1 MSKLMEKEPSEENVE
16 LMRGLDNRMRE
27 LELREEAFW
36 HQLSRQ
42 NWIKY
47 GDQNS
52 RFFHTKA
59 NQRRERN
66 SIDHIRDEAGNVYDD
81 EDETT
86 EEGVRKII
94 GDGES
99 TKIWSDPWV
108 PDMPNSM
115 VQPLSN
121 QNQENRPVSVYE
133 LVENGCWNEELS
145 KGLFTEECIQAIKKI
160 PLPCFPESDRWA
172 WLLGKGGAFSE
183 SKRIW
188 YVSPLRLVLD
198 DINISSLLG
207 WVDFQMTKK
216 VEDGWWELFWCLAWG
231 IWVRRNKWVFEAK
244 KTEVNEVVQRA
255 VSLVGE
261 FDLANV
267 DAGENFVSNAAPSVW
282 TPPCEGVY
290 KINSDAAIFGSG
302 RVGFGTIMRD
312 FSGDVMVAA
321 CDWVEGDNEIEVAEA
336 LGARFALQIAVEAGL
351 SRVVLEVENV
361 KLFSHLKNNT
371 YENSYFGTIVQDVRT
386 LERSCSSVEYSN
398 VRREGNKVA
407 HHLANLSLSFDA
419 MRVWI
424 EEVPPEIFPF

>member
-16 LMRGLDNRMRE
+16 LMRGLDNRMHFSTQKRTN
-27 LELREEAFW
+27 EEKGIVLITFEM
-36 HQLSRQ
+36 
-42 NWIKY
+42 
-47 GDQNS
+47 
-52 RFFHTKA
+52 
-59 NQRRERN
+59 RR
-66 SIDHIRDEAGNVYDD
+66 AVYDD

-86 EEGVRKII
+86 E
-94 GDGES
+94 
-99 TKIWSDPWV
+99 
-108 PDMPNSM
+108 
-115 VQPLSN
+115 
-121 QNQENRPVSVYE
+121 
-133 LVENGCWNEELS
+133 
-145 KGLFTEECIQAIKKI
+145 
-160 PLPCFPESDRWA
+160 
-172 WLLGKGGAFSE
+172 E

-267 DAGENFVSNAAPSVW
+267 DAGENFV
-282 TPPCEGVY
+282 
-290 KINSDAAIFGSG
+290 
-302 RVGFGTIMRD
+302 
-312 FSGDVMVAA
+312 
-321 CDWVEGDNEIEVAEA
+321 EGDNEIEVAEA

-398 VRREGNKVA
+398 VGREGNKVA

-424 EEVPPEIFPF
+424 EEVHPEIFPFVMADANALI